1 MCTLFLFYNIHT
13 MLESL
18 RNFLTGPRLFIVI
31 ACCALPF
38 VFLGTSSLSSAFGS
52 SLGTI
57 NGEDVSQTDFN
68 IASSITIDRYKS
80 AFGDAGEEYFN
91 SLDEATQMDQIKQ
104 QLIVQKVLL
113 SKARNIGMINNNS
126 KKVAKKNIIK
136 NPDFQVDGIFDEAIY
151 EAQVNSNGQTKESYI
166 ELMTNLTAADIFRS
180 AISSINFATK
190 EESLD
195 LAMLSEQSIN
205 VDFVKINFDALKQT
219 ISSTNEELN
228 EYYTNNQGL
237 FYSEEERSFD
247 YIVLTS
253 DDYKDKVLIPEGFVE
268 DAYAEYL
275 LKANERSQ
283 TRISH
288 IMIDKSN
295 HSSSEEAYK
304 VAEDVESRLD
314 SGENFE
320 ELASIFSDDIV
331 SRDAGGDLEYF
342 SADIFPPEFGEA
354 IKDLIVGD
362 ASTIVELDDSFHLIK
377 VTEINDAEIL
387 LLSELEDKI
396 ISDLVTS
403 ESLALMNDDFVEL
416 ESMISS
422 NSSIGLI
429 GETLAQNILSSDN
442 STANNFKFDINDKR
456 IREYIFSSDSE
467 VATPHA
473 IELEDSFIIL
483 SINNIKESA
492 LINFDE
498 AKRSVSQYL
507 SSMKAIEKKALLI
520 EELNLAKLDGTLESV
535 VSAYNFIVKDN
546 FVEVKRDSSL
556 FPPEVLS
563 ELFKQSSGNSVST
576 DSSNGDMFIVDIL
589 ELNQP
594 SDEYISKVLDTY
606 KGIAEERATQNM
618 SIIINEDLFDN
629 ARVNLNN
636 SVF

>member
-1 MCTLFLFYNIHT
+1 
-13 MLESL
+13 
-18 RNFLTGPRLFIVI
+18 
-31 ACCALPF
+31 
-38 VFLGTSSLSSAFGS
+38 
-52 SLGTI
+52 
-57 NGEDVSQTDFN
+57 
-68 IASSITIDRYKS
+68 
-80 AFGDAGEEYFN
+80 
-91 SLDEATQMDQIKQ
+91 
-104 QLIVQKVLL
+104 
-113 SKARNIGMINNNS
+113 
-126 KKVAKKNIIK
+126 
-136 NPDFQVDGIFDEAIY
+136 
-151 EAQVNSNGQTKESYI
+151 
-166 ELMTNLTAADIFRS
+166 MTNLTAADIFRS

-442 STANNFKFDINDKR
+442 FTANNFKFDINDKR

>member
-1 MCTLFLFYNIHT
+1 
-13 MLESL
+13 
-18 RNFLTGPRLFIVI
+18 
-31 ACCALPF
+31 
-38 VFLGTSSLSSAFGS
+38 
-52 SLGTI
+52 
-57 NGEDVSQTDFN
+57 
-68 IASSITIDRYKS
+68 
-80 AFGDAGEEYFN
+80 
-91 SLDEATQMDQIKQ
+91 MDQVKQ
-104 QLIVQKVLL
+104 ELIVQKVLL

-126 KKVAKKNIIK
+126 KKVNKKNIIK
-136 NPDFQVDGIFDEAIY
+136 NLISDGVFDESVF

-288 IMIDKSN
+288 IMVNKSN
-295 HSSSEEAYK
+295 HESSEEAYK

-354 IKDLIVGD
+354 IKDLIVG
-362 ASTIVELDDSFHLIK
+362 E
-377 VTEINDAEIL
+377 
-387 LLSELEDKI
+387 
-396 ISDLVTS
+396 
-403 ESLALMNDDFVEL
+403 
-416 ESMISS
+416 
-422 NSSIGLI
+422 
-429 GETLAQNILSSDN
+429 
-442 STANNFKFDINDKR
+442 
-456 IREYIFSSDSE
+456 
-467 VATPHA
+467 
-473 IELEDSFIIL
+473 
-483 SINNIKESA
+483 
-492 LINFDE
+492 
-498 AKRSVSQYL
+498 
-507 SSMKAIEKKALLI
+507 
-520 EELNLAKLDGTLESV
+520 
-535 VSAYNFIVKDN
+535 
-546 FVEVKRDSSL
+546 
-556 FPPEVLS
+556 
-563 ELFKQSSGNSVST
+563 
-576 DSSNGDMFIVDIL
+576 
-589 ELNQP
+589 
-594 SDEYISKVLDTY
+594 
-606 KGIAEERATQNM
+606 
-618 SIIINEDLFDN
+618 
-629 ARVNLNN
+629 
-636 SVF
+636 